1 MSLPLLPSYIELR
14 SPSPELAPLE
24 VPTFLSPRLSL
35 PTFDRKSNEPTFQD
49 AEYDIETAGNAFLRD
64 LKFVE
69 SFKDFRTPNW
79 DGPTMTEVKFDMD
92 PFGNVRVEQDD
103 SLGTFADRIYDSVHP
118 SRRVSYLEI
127 VLMLVSRDCFSTS
140 HFLETVIR
148 KADGSEVEILKWL
161 ARNIDIPK
169 FGARA
174 LGKAACLNNFEAVGI
189 LLDMNVDI
197 NGSVYYPHFTPECFC
212 HISIIAYAQIP
223 RLDRQEPGAND
234 EMVAYFLARGA
245 VNPTGANMC
254 LMGLLRCVLQQQN
267 IRERV
272 FLSKVQAVVEQIHG
286 FADVVCETGS
296 ILETCI
302 FEWELDD
309 TCAEGRYQVLDY
321 LLDQGAKT
329 CPGSPLAASIYMG
342 DPEVLHW
349 DLLAKT
355 ENINAYCTL
364 NHRCEKV
371 SRRPQ
376 EYDVVEAVAPL
387 QAAALRGNETIIRI
401 LLQKGADVNCPARGV
416 GGVTPLQAICYL
428 EERRTRDRM
437 KKMRLVK
444 LLIDYGANANAAPA
458 WWYGLTALQ
467 AAAFVGDVQV
477 ADLLVCR
484 GADVNAPACTY
495 GGGTALEL
503 AVRQG
508 HVDMVRFLFKAGA
521 VVPADMVEVSTFTN
535 VHAYH
540 SKLVE
545 LLRISAEELEAM
557 GVVNNNSSRDYHEY
571 EAEWADDPTYGGKG

>member
-1 MSLPLLPSYIELR
+1 
-14 SPSPELAPLE
+14 
-24 VPTFLSPRLSL
+24 
-35 PTFDRKSNEPTFQD
+35 
-49 AEYDIETAGNAFLRD
+49 
-64 LKFVE
+64 
-69 SFKDFRTPNW
+69 
-79 DGPTMTEVKFDMD
+79 MTEVKFDMD

-169 FGARA
+169 LDARA

-189 LLDMNVDI
+189 LLDINVDI
-197 NGSVYYPHFTPECFC
+197 NGSVYYPHSTPECFC

-223 RLDRQEPGAND
+223 RLDRHEPGAND

-254 LMGLLRCVLQQQN
+254 LMGLLRP
-267 IRERV
+267 I
-272 FLSKVQAVVEQIHG
+272 
-286 FADVVCETGS
+286 
-296 ILETCI
+296 
-302 FEWELDD
+302 
-309 TCAEGRYQVLDY
+309 
-321 LLDQGAKT
+321 
-329 CPGSPLAASIYMG
+329 PAASIYMG

-355 ENINAYCTL
+355 ENINAYCIL

-444 LLIDYGANANAAPA
+444 LLIDCGANANAAPA

-467 AAAFVGDVQV
+467 AAAFVGDDQV